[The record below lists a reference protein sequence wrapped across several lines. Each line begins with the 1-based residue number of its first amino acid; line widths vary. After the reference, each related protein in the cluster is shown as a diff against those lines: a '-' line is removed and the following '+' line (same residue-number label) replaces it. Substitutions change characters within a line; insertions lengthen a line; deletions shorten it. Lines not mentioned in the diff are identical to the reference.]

1 MALQKMKK
9 GRRVSPFFVPYLRT
23 MDRHVLIAPPLFVRI
38 IDRLAHQLLED
49 PDFDRLALVGIQ
61 PRGGLLAQRI
71 AARLNRLHPDY
82 PVPCGALDVTFHR
95 DDFRRKDHPLAPS
108 ENDMPFL
115 VEDRRVILVDDVL
128 YTGRTVR
135 AAMEALLSFGR
146 PASVQLLVLI
156 DRRFHRELPIEPQFV
171 GLTVDSI
178 DAQFVRVHW
187 SEDGSADEVELLH
200 AKPL

>member
-1 MALQKMKK
+1 
-9 GRRVSPFFVPYLRT
+9 
-23 MDRHVLIAPPLFVRI
+23 MDRHILIAPPLFERI

-49 PDFDRLALVGIQ
+49 PAFDKLALVGIQ

-71 AARLNRLHPDY
+71 AARLERLYPDHPI
-82 PVPCGALDVTFHR
+82 PCGALDVTFHR
-95 DDFRRKDHPLAPS
+95 DDFRRKEHPLTPS

-115 VEDRRVILVDDVL
+115 VEDRGVILVDDVL

-135 AAMEALLSFGR
+135 AALEALMTFGR
-146 PASVQLLVLI
+146 PSSVQLLVLI

-187 SEDGSADEVELLH
+187 SEDGSGDEVELLNE
-200 AKPL
+200 KPL

>member
-1 MALQKMKK
+1 LH
-9 GRRVSPFFVPYLRT
+9 GLY
-23 MDRHVLIAPPLFVRI
+23 
-38 IDRLAHQLLED
+38 
-49 PDFDRLALVGIQ
+49 PD
-61 PRGGLLAQRI
+61 
-71 AARLNRLHPDY
+71 HPI
-82 PVPCGALDVTFHR
+82 PCGALDVTFHR
-95 DDFRRKDHPLAPS
+95 DDFRRKEHPLAPS

-135 AAMEALLSFGR
+135 AAMEALLTFGR
-146 PASVQLLVLI
+146 PSSVQLLVLI

-187 SEDGSADEVELLH
+187 SADGRGDEVELLH
-200 AKPL
+200 AKPR

>member
-1 MALQKMKK
+1 
-9 GRRVSPFFVPYLRT
+9 
-23 MDRHVLIAPPLFVRI
+23 
-38 IDRLAHQLLED
+38 
-49 PDFDRLALVGIQ
+49 
-61 PRGGLLAQRI
+61 
-71 AARLNRLHPDY
+71 
-82 PVPCGALDVTFHR
+82 
-95 DDFRRKDHPLAPS
+95 
-108 ENDMPFL
+108 MPFL